1 MAQRPA
7 ELTPLASTRHFFGA
21 ELRYWRNRR
30 GLSLAQLGRV
40 VYASADMIGKVEKA
54 QRWPSAALVDQF
66 EAVLNTAGILRRL
79 YALAEDE
86 QRTSSAPAPLR
97 GMGREALSP
106 ALVVIIAGGDDDA
119 ELSKVLEQAGIRVSG
134 ASVVGTRQ
142 ADDPT
147 AGLVDLATARAR
159 RTDRGAAK
167 VVAVPRQH
175 QS

>member
-1 MAQRPA
+1 VSQRPA

-30 GLSLAQLGRV
+30 GFSLAQLGRV

-66 EAVLNTAGILRRL
+66 EAVLDTAGILRRL

-86 QRTSSAPAPLR
+86 QRTSSVSAPLN
-97 GMGREALSP
+97 GAGSLAPSP
-106 ALVVIIAGGDDDA
+106 ALVVIMTGGADDT
-119 ELSKVLEQAGIRVSG
+119 ELSKVLEQAGIRVSA

-142 ADDPT
+142 ADDP
-147 AGLVDLATARAR
+147 AAAVVDLATARAHRTNRGVTKALPVDR
-159 RTDRGAAK
+159 RHR
-167 VVAVPRQH
+167 
-175 QS
+175 S

>member
-1 MAQRPA
+1 VAQRPA

-66 EAVLNTAGILRRL
+66 EAVLDTAGILRRL

-86 QRTSSAPAPLR
+86 QRTSSVSVPLS
-97 GMGREALSP
+97 GAGSPALSP
-106 ALVVIIAGGDDDA
+106 ALVVIMAGCADDT
-119 ELSKVLEQAGIRVSG
+119 ELSKVLEQAGIRVSA

-142 ADDPT
+142 ADDP
-147 AGLVDLATARAR
+147 AAAVVDLATARAH
-159 RTDRGAAK
+159 RTNRGATR
-167 VVAVPRQH
+167 VVPVARRH
-175 QS
+175 